1 MLNRSAALISPQA
14 GRYAACLALIG
25 TMGCS
30 VARSEDEWPTELR
43 LKDQGRIVAVAFD
56 SGARFELAAEYLRV
70 TSPSAEV
77 QGHSPAERKTL
88 AGKRNVRITAIV
100 PVGNYAAKL
109 VFDDGHDSGLFTWRY
124 LYELGSEHE
133 VRWQSYLDAVE
144 AKGLSR

>member
-1 MLNRSAALISPQA
+1 MLNCCAALLWPQG
-14 GRYAACLALIG
+14 GRYAASMALIG
-25 TMGCS
+25 TVGA
-30 VARSEDEWPTELR
+30 VAQNEDEWPRELR
-43 LKDQGRIVAVAFD
+43 LKEQGRSVAVAFE
-56 SGARFELAAEYLRV
+56 SGARFELPAEYLRV

-77 QGHSPAERKTL
+77 QGHSPAERKTV

-100 PVGNYAAKL
+100 PVGNYAVKL

-124 LYELGSEHE
+124 LYELGSEQV